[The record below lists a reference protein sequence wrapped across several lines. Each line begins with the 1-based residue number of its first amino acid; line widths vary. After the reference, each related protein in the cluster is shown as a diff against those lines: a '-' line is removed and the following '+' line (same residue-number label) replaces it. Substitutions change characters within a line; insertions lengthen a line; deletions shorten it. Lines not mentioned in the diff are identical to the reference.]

1 MPESVHESGS
11 RSRPLIEALGDQDMN
26 ISVKYKLL
34 ITLVVPIGVAGCK
47 TEYDDFSK
55 LVAEGI
61 EEKIVRNYLDARKVN
76 YSFHTCEEIE
86 KQQNIPKLTCSK
98 EGSLGAYQGVVNDG
112 SYMLGMG
119 SSDVFFQVEIGP
131 KNTVVNIHLDE
142 IYTFL

>member
-1 MPESVHESGS
+1 MSIPVKIKF
-11 RSRPLIEALGDQDMN
+11 PLA
-26 ISVKYKLL
+26 
-34 ITLVVPIGVAGCK
+34 LVVIVALVGCK

-61 EEKIVRNYLDARKVN
+61 KDEVVRNYLDSHKVN

-86 KQQNIPKLTCSK
+86 KQRNIPKVTCSK
-98 EGSLGAYQGVVNDG
+98 EDSLGAYQGVVNNG

-119 SSDVFFQVEIGP
+119 SSDVYFQIEIGP
-131 KNTVVNIHLDE
+131 HNTVINVHLDE

>member
-1 MPESVHESGS
+1 
-11 RSRPLIEALGDQDMN
+11 MN
-26 ISVKYKLL
+26 ISVKFKLFFVFAVS
-34 ITLVVPIGVAGCK
+34 LVLVGCK

-61 EEKIVRNYLDARKVN
+61 DEKVVRNYLDAHKLN

-98 EGSLGAYQGVVNDG
+98 DDSLGAYQGVVNDG

-131 KNTVVNIHLDE
+131 KNTVVSIHLDE